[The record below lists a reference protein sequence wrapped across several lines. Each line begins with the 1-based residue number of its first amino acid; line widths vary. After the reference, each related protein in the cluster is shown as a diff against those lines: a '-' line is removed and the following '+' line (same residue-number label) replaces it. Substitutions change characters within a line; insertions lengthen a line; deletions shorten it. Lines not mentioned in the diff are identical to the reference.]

1 MTIVS
6 RTEDLQILLAV
17 IDSGGFS
24 AAAQLLELQVARV
37 SRAVSRLEAELGSTL
52 LNRTTR
58 RVELTEEGRQ
68 FVATVRDG
76 LHQLETAE
84 EQLRAQRG
92 RPAGRLRVDAATPFL
107 LHQLVPLVPD
117 FRRAYPEIQLELIAN
132 ERIIDLLERRADIAI
147 RIGTLDDSNLHARPL
162 GRSPL
167 HLVASPAYLAAAGRP
182 DKIAQLE
189 RHTLIGFADAPHLNL
204 LPFAEPLQVHPQ
216 IASSSGEAVRQL
228 CLAGQGIALLSN
240 FMVCGDIESGRLEK
254 VLPGQL
260 QSPNPREPVQAVYY
274 RTAAVSPRVSAFLE
288 FIDGRLH
295 L

>member
-24 AAAQLLELQVARV
+24 AAAQLLDLQVARV
-37 SRAVSRLEAELGSTL
+37 SRAVSRLEKELGTTL

-76 LHQLETAE
+76 LRQLQAAE
-84 EQLRAQRG
+84 EQLRSQSG
-92 RPAGRLRVDAATPFL
+92 QPSGRLRVDAATPFL
-107 LHQLVPLVPD
+107 LHQLVPLVPG
-117 FRRAYPEIQLELIAN
+117 FRQAYPGIQLELIAN
-132 ERIIDLLERRADIAI
+132 ERIVDLLERRTDIAI
-147 RIGTLDDSNLHARPL
+147 RIGALEDSNLHARLL

-167 HLVASPAYLAAAGRP
+167 HLVASPDYLARAGTP
-182 DKIAQLE
+182 NEIEDLAQ
-189 RHTLIGFADAPHLNL
+189 HTLIGFADAPHLNL
-204 LPFAEPLQVHPQ
+204 LPFDPPLPVRPQ
-216 IASSSGEAVRQL
+216 LASSSGEAVRQL

-240 FMVCGDIESGRLEK
+240 FMVREDIETGRL
-254 VLPGQL
+254 VTLLSRYL

-274 RTAAVSPRVSAFLE
+274 RAGALSPRIAAFLE
-288 FIDGRLH
+288 YFSGRFQL
-295 L
+295 